1 MTYVPPAL
9 QDHEGSWILVRRSDG
24 AAVMEVFRGSST
36 AKALK
41 FLNAEKYEAAPIGA
55 YLAGLNK
62 EIAP

>member
-1 MTYVPPAL
+1 
-9 QDHEGSWILVRRSDG
+9 
-24 AAVMEVFRGSST
+24 MEVFRGSST